1 MDEAYFR
8 VLAAIGRTPRPFD
21 VICEKAGARMDS
33 DSASMLRGLIG
44 AGLVLEN
51 DHGYSLTEDGVERL
65 DIERDARLS
74 TAPDTNPEKKGPGT
88 SLAST
93 KPSSTL
99 APLPQTF
106 QIFRDK
112 WSVGVKRVTQSKNAP
127 IPKWLR
133 DDEPIDLFP

>member
-1 MDEAYFR
+1 
-8 VLAAIGRTPRPFD
+8 V
-21 VICEKAGARMDS
+21 DS
-33 DSASMLRGLIG
+33 DSASILRGLIG

-51 DHGYSLTEDGVERL
+51 NHGYSLTEDGIERL
-65 DIERDARLS
+65 DIEGEARLS

-88 SLAST
+88 SLASNT

-112 WSVGVKRVTQSKNAP
+112 WSVGVKKMTQSKNAP